1 MSTLSDTCCLNRY
14 SGASADDGWQ
24 KQREMPGRNR
34 LIDKSLYCV
43 CTVGLCGAGLCG
55 AAAAHGTCLGLQ

>member
-43 CTVGLCGAGLCG
+43 SVLLVFVGRVFVGLQQHMVLV
-55 AAAAHGTCLGLQ
+55 